1 MIDIVCILLILDRV
15 VKYLQRLAR
24 SLKAIE
30 TARLQLLASCIE
42 KCMMPFAAHVAIV
55 ANNRGLDL
63 QNLSHYESNQLRAQS
78 HLTKA
83 YRVIAAMHTAEFHAQ
98 LRRHVSKLADFQ
110 RDFMVT
116 SKVWNERQDIKKRLM
131 LKLLTRKRRQFLKD
145 LQKPSPMTYQMPA
158 MGLDEIQAFMLGGPD
173 PLTPRIE
180 TFEAKHQEWYE
191 EKHRPKTPF
200 RCKDP
205 HQRAQFV
212 QPRFLMLTY
221 LQPSDLI
228 FFFAEFSSLLREEKR
243 QQAAAMKAAAMANIE
258 AGLGMMRTFSNDKND
273 DANGGGGRGLEFGSP
288 SRVGGGRW
296 NPNSSSGGFDPG
308 SSSRSFA
315 SSSARFGASGGGFS
329 GSHSFRGSSS
339 RHGHRRSSTQHHGGG
354 GGGGGGG
361 MDASSSHHHHGPAP
375 FNRRSSTSGGGFES
389 SSSMHQASQHPR
401 MGASSATSK
410 VLFAAPPLDRKKS
423 VSMQQS
429 HRRIV

>member
-1 MIDIVCILLILDRV
+1 MVFDRV
-15 VKYLQRLAR
+15 VKYLQRVAR
-24 SLKAIE
+24 SLKAVE
-30 TARLQLLASCIE
+30 MARLQLLASCVE

-83 YRVIAAMHTAEFHAQ
+83 YRVIAAMQTAEFHAQ
-98 LRRHVSKLADFQ
+98 LRRHVAKLGDFQ
-110 RDFMVT
+110 RDFIVT
-116 SKVWNERQDIKKRLM
+116 SKVWTERQDIKKRLL
-131 LKLLTRKRRQFLKD
+131 LKLLTRKRKAFLKD

-158 MGLDEIQAFMLGGPD
+158 MGLEEIQAFILGGPD

-200 RCKDP
+200 RCRDP
-205 HQRAQFV
+205 QQREQFV
-212 QPRFLMLTY
+212 QPRFPLLTY

-243 QQAAAMKAAAMANIE
+243 QQAAAIKAAAMANIE

-273 DANGGGGRGLEFGSP
+273 ESNGGRAVEFGSP
-288 SRVGGGRW
+288 SRMGGGRW
-296 NPNSSSGGFDPG
+296 NPNSSSGGGGFDPG

-315 SSSARFGASGGGFS
+315 SSSARYGGGIDFS
-329 GSHSFRGSSS
+329 GSQSQSFRGSSS
-339 RHGHRRSSTQHHGGG
+339 RHGQRRSSTQQGGG

-361 MDASSSHHHHGPAP
+361 MDASSSRHGAAP

-389 SSSMHQASQHPR
+389 SSMMQQSSQHPR
-401 MGASSATSK
+401 HGPSPPPSAK
-410 VLFAAPPLDRKKS
+410 VAFAAPPLDRKKS
-423 VSMQQS
+423 VSMQHS
-429 HRRIV
+429 HRRVV